1 MEALGLNLGYIIVQ
15 ILMFIIVF
23 VTLKKWAYKPMLD
36 MLEKR
41 RKTVAQGLEDAQVAS
56 EARANAEK
64 EADKI
69 LADARAQ
76 AAEMIR
82 AASERADAAGREIR
96 ATIDADAAKAREAA
110 SAELGQERNRIL
122 GEIRGQ
128 VAALAIAS
136 TQKLIGETLDEKR
149 QHALLDEF
157 FSGVKAGKVIVLEKA
172 GEVKGA
178 GAEVTS
184 ALPLTS
190 SEQDTVK
197 KDVLSALGGS
207 AAISFKVD
215 PSILGGLIIKVGDRV
230 LDGSVSG
237 QLQNLRQ
244 SLN

>member
-1 MEALGLNLGYIIVQ
+1 MEALGLNLGYLIVQ
-15 ILMFIIVF
+15 ILMFAIVF
-23 VTLKKWAYKPMLD
+23 VTLRKWLYAPMLG

-41 RKTVAQGLEDAQVAS
+41 RKTIAQGLEDAQVAS

-64 EADKI
+64 EAAKI
-69 LADARAQ
+69 VTEAQ
-76 AAEMIR
+76 ARSAEIIR
-82 AASERADAAGREIR
+82 AASEQAELAGREIR
-96 ATIDADAAKAREAA
+96 ASIDAEAAKAREA
-110 SAELGQERNRIL
+110 STVELEQERNRIL

-157 FSGVKAGKVIVLEKA
+157 FSGVKSGKVIVLEKTS
-172 GEVKGA
+172 GLKGT

-184 ALPLTS
+184 ALPLTT

-197 KDVLSALGGS
+197 KDVLSTLGGS
-207 AAISFKVD
+207 AAVSFKVD
-215 PSILGGLIIKVGDRV
+215 PSILGGLVIKVGDRV

-237 QLQNLRQ
+237 QLQSLRQ

>member
-1 MEALGLNLGYIIVQ
+1 LEALGLNLGYLIVQ

-23 VTLKKWAYKPMLD
+23 VTLKKWAYGPMLN

-41 RKTVAQGLEDAQVAS
+41 KKTIAQGLEDAQIAS

-64 EADKI
+64 EAEKI
-69 LADARAQ
+69 IADARSQ
-76 AAEMIR
+76 AAQIIR
-82 AASERADAAGREIR
+82 QATEQAESAGREIR
-96 ATIDADAAKAREAA
+96 SGIDAEAAKARETAA
-110 SAELGQERNRIL
+110 AELEQERNRIL

-157 FSGVKAGKVIVLEKA
+157 FSGVKSGKVIVLEKA
-172 GEVKGA
+172 IGVKGS

-184 ALPLTS
+184 ALPLS
-190 SEQDTVK
+190 AAEQDTVK
-197 KDVLSALGGS
+197 KDVLSKLGGS
-207 AAISFKVD
+207 AAVSFKVD
-215 PSILGGLIIKVGDRV
+215 PSILGGLIIKVGDQI

-244 SLN
+244 NLN

>member
-1 MEALGLNLGYIIVQ
+1 MEALGINLGYLIVQ
-15 ILMFIIVF
+15 ILMFVIVF
-23 VTLKKWAYKPMLD
+23 VTLKKWAYGPMLD

-41 RKTVAQGLEDAQVAS
+41 RKTIAQGLEDAQVAS

-69 LADARAQ
+69 VSEARAQ
-76 AAEMIR
+76 AAEIIR
-82 AASERADAAGREIR
+82 AATEQAESAGREIR
-96 ATIDADAAKAREAA
+96 ANIEAEAAKAREAA
-110 SAELGQERNRIL
+110 AAELEQERNRIL

-157 FSGVKAGKVIVLEKA
+157 FSGIKSGKVIVLEK
-172 GEVKGA
+172 GTGVKGS

-190 SEQDTVK
+190 AEQDTVK
-197 KDVLSALGGS
+197 KDVLAKLGGT
-207 AAISFKVD
+207 AAVSFKVD
-215 PSILGGLIIKVGDRV
+215 PAILGGLVIKVGDQV

>member
-1 MEALGLNLGYIIVQ
+1 LEALGINLGYLIVQ
-15 ILMFIIVF
+15 ILMFVIVF
-23 VTLKKWAYKPMLD
+23 VTLKKWAYGPMLG

-41 RKTVAQGLEDAQVAS
+41 RKTIAQGLEDAQVAS

-64 EADKI
+64 EAEKI
-69 LADARAQ
+69 VAEARTHAADI
-76 AAEMIR
+76 IR
-82 AASERADAAGREIR
+82 AATEQADAAGREIR
-96 ATIDADAAKAREAA
+96 AGIDAEAAKARES
-110 SAELGQERNRIL
+110 SAVELEQERNRIL

-157 FSGVKAGKVIVLEKA
+157 FSGIKSGKVIVLEKA
-172 GEVKGA
+172 ATVKGA

-190 SEQDTVK
+190 AEQDTVK
-197 KDVLSALGGS
+197 KDVLSALGGT
-207 AAISFKVD
+207 AAVSFKVD
-215 PSILGGLIIKVGDRV
+215 PSILGGLVIKVGDRV

-237 QLQNLRQ
+237 QLQSLRQ

>member
-1 MEALGLNLGYIIVQ
+1 LEALGLNLGYLIVQ

-23 VTLKKWAYKPMLD
+23 VTLKKWAYGPMLN

-41 RKTVAQGLEDAQVAS
+41 KKTIAQGLEDAQIAS

-64 EADKI
+64 EAEKI
-69 LADARAQ
+69 VADARSQ
-76 AAEMIR
+76 AAQIIR
-82 AASERADAAGREIR
+82 QATEQAETAGREIR
-96 ATIDADAAKAREAA
+96 SGIDAEAAKARETAA
-110 SAELGQERNRIL
+110 AELEQERNRIL

-157 FSGVKAGKVIVLEKA
+157 FSGVKSGKVIVLEKA
-172 GEVKGA
+172 VGVKGS

-184 ALPLTS
+184 ALPLS
-190 SEQDTVK
+190 AAEQDTVK
-197 KDVLSALGGS
+197 KDVLSKLGGS
-207 AAISFKVD
+207 AAVSFKID
-215 PSILGGLIIKVGDRV
+215 PSILGGLIIKVGDQI

-244 SLN
+244 NLN

>member
-1 MEALGLNLGYIIVQ
+1 LEALGLNLGYIIVQ
-15 ILMFIIVF
+15 ILMFVIVF
-23 VTLKKWAYKPMLD
+23 VTLKKWAYQPMLD

-41 RKTVAQGLEDAQVAS
+41 RKTIAQGLEDAQVAS

-69 LADARAQ
+69 LSDARAQ

-82 AASERADAAGREIR
+82 AASEQADAAGREVR
-96 ATIDADAAKAREAA
+96 AGIDAEAAKAREAA
-110 SAELGQERNRIL
+110 SAELEQERNRIL

-136 TQKLIGETLDEKR
+136 TQKLIGESLDEKHQR
-149 QHALLDEF
+149 ALLDEF
-157 FSGVKAGKVIVLEKA
+157 FSGVKSGKVTLLEKA
-172 GEVKGA
+172 GTVKGA

-184 ALPLTS
+184 ALPLS
-190 SEQDTVK
+190 SAEQETVK

-207 AAISFKVD
+207 AAVSFKVD
-215 PSILGGLIIKVGDRV
+215 PSILGGLVIKVGDRV

>member
-1 MEALGLNLGYIIVQ
+1 MEALGLNLGYLLIQ
-15 ILMFIIVF
+15 ILMFAIVL
-23 VTLKKWAYKPMLD
+23 VTLKKWAYGPMLA

-41 RKTVAQGLEDAQVAS
+41 RKTIAQGLEDAQVAS

-64 EADKI
+64 EAEKI
-69 LADARAQ
+69 LSDARAQ
-76 AAEMIR
+76 AADIIR
-82 AASERADAAGREIR
+82 AATEQADAAGREIR
-96 ATIDADAAKAREAA
+96 AGVEAEAAKAREA
-110 SAELGQERNRIL
+110 STAELEQERNRIL
-122 GEIRGQ
+122 GDIRGQ

-157 FSGVKAGKVIVLEKA
+157 FSGVKSGKVIVLEKA
-172 GEVKGA
+172 VGVKGA

-190 SEQDTVK
+190 AEQETVK
-197 KDVLSALGGS
+197 KDVLSTLGGS
-207 AAISFKVD
+207 AAVSFKVD

>member
-1 MEALGLNLGYIIVQ
+1 LEALGLNLGYIIVQ
-15 ILMFIIVF
+15 ILMFVIVF
-23 VTLKKWAYKPMLD
+23 VTLKKWAYKPMIE

-41 RKTVAQGLEDAQVAS
+41 RKTIAQGLEDAQVAS

-64 EADKI
+64 EAEKI
-69 LADARAQ
+69 IADARAQ
-76 AAEMIR
+76 AAELIR
-82 AASERADAAGREIR
+82 AASEQADAAGRDIR
-96 ATIDADAAKAREAA
+96 AAIEADAAKAREAA
-110 SAELGQERNRIL
+110 AAELEQERNRIL

-136 TQKLIGETLDEKR
+136 TQKLIGESLDEKR

-157 FSGVKAGKVIVLEKA
+157 FSGVKSGKVALLDKVGSI
-172 GEVKGA
+172 KGT

-184 ALPLTS
+184 ALPLSS
-190 SEQDTVK
+190 SEQELVK
-197 KDVLSALGGS
+197 KDVLGVLGGS
-207 AAISFKVD
+207 AAVSFKVD
-215 PSILGGLIIKVGDRV
+215 PSILGGLVIKVGDRV

>member
-1 MEALGLNLGYIIVQ
+1 MEALGINLGYLIVQ

-23 VTLKKWAYKPMLD
+23 VTLKKWAYGPMLG

-41 RKTVAQGLEDAQVAS
+41 RKTIAQGLEDAQVAS

-64 EADKI
+64 DAAKIVAEAQT
-69 LADARAQ
+69 Q
-76 AAEMIR
+76 AAEILRTATEQAESAGRDIR
-82 AASERADAAGREIR
+82 ANIEAE
-96 ATIDADAAKAREAA
+96 AAKAREAA
-110 SAELGQERNRIL
+110 ALELEQERNRIL

-157 FSGVKAGKVIVLEKA
+157 FSGVKSGKVIVLEKA
-172 GEVKGA
+172 GTIKGA

-184 ALPLTS
+184 ALPLTAA
-190 SEQDTVK
+190 EQETVK

-207 AAISFKVD
+207 AAVSFKVD
-215 PSILGGLIIKVGDRV
+215 PSILGGLVIKVGDRV

>member
-1 MEALGLNLGYIIVQ
+1 
-15 ILMFIIVF
+15 MFIIVF
-23 VTLKKWAYKPMLD
+23 VTLKKWAYGPMLN

-41 RKTVAQGLEDAQVAS
+41 KKTIAQGLEDAQIAS

-64 EADKI
+64 EAEKI
-69 LADARAQ
+69 IADARSQ
-76 AAEMIR
+76 AAQIIR
-82 AASERADAAGREIR
+82 QATEQAESAGREIR
-96 ATIDADAAKAREAA
+96 SGIDAEAAKARETAA
-110 SAELGQERNRIL
+110 AELEQERNRIL

-157 FSGVKAGKVIVLEKA
+157 FSGVKSGKVIVLEKA
-172 GEVKGA
+172 IGVKGS

-184 ALPLTS
+184 ALPLS
-190 SEQDTVK
+190 AAEQDTVK
-197 KDVLSALGGS
+197 KDVLSKLGGS
-207 AAISFKVD
+207 AAVSFKVD
-215 PSILGGLIIKVGDRV
+215 PSILGGLIIKVGDQI

-244 SLN
+244 NLN

>member
-1 MEALGLNLGYIIVQ
+1 LEALGINLGYLIVQ
-15 ILMFIIVF
+15 ILMFGIVF
-23 VTLKKWAYKPMLD
+23 VTLKNWAYGPMLG

-41 RKTVAQGLEDAQVAS
+41 RKTIAQGLEDAQVAS

-64 EADKI
+64 DAAKI
-69 LADARAQ
+69 IADAQ
-76 AAEMIR
+76 AKSAEIIR
-82 AASERADAAGREIR
+82 AASEQAELAGREIR
-96 ATIDADAAKAREAA
+96 AGIVAEAAKARET
-110 SAELGQERNRIL
+110 SSVELEQERNRIL

-149 QHALLDEF
+149 QHALLNEF
-157 FSGVKAGKVIVLEKA
+157 FSGVKSGKVIVLEKTS
-172 GEVKGA
+172 GLKGT

-197 KDVLSALGGS
+197 KDVLSTLGGS
-207 AAISFKVD
+207 AAVSFKVD
-215 PSILGGLIIKVGDRV
+215 PSILGGLVIKVGDRI

-237 QLQNLRQ
+237 QLQSLRQ

>member
-1 MEALGLNLGYIIVQ
+1 MEALGLNLGYLIVQ

-23 VTLKKWAYKPMLD
+23 VTLKKWAYGPMLN

-41 RKTVAQGLEDAQVAS
+41 KKTIAQGLEDAQIAS

-64 EADKI
+64 EAEKI
-69 LADARAQ
+69 IADARSQ
-76 AAEMIR
+76 AAQIIR
-82 AASERADAAGREIR
+82 QATEQAESAGREIR
-96 ATIDADAAKAREAA
+96 SGIDAEAAKARETAA
-110 SAELGQERNRIL
+110 AELEQERNRIL

-157 FSGVKAGKVIVLEKA
+157 FSGVKSGKVIVLEKA
-172 GEVKGA
+172 IGVKGS

-184 ALPLTS
+184 ALPLS
-190 SEQDTVK
+190 AAEQDTVK
-197 KDVLSALGGS
+197 KDVLSKLGGS
-207 AAISFKVD
+207 AAVSFKVD
-215 PSILGGLIIKVGDRV
+215 PSILGGLIIKVGDQI

-244 SLN
+244 NLN

>member
-1 MEALGLNLGYIIVQ
+1 
-15 ILMFIIVF
+15 
-23 VTLKKWAYKPMLD
+23 MLE

-41 RKTVAQGLEDAQVAS
+41 RTTIAQGLEDAQVAS

-69 LADARAQ
+69 LSDARAQ
-76 AAEMIR
+76 AAELIR
-82 AASERADAAGREIR
+82 TATEQADVAGREVR
-96 ATIDADAAKAREAA
+96 AGIEAEAVKAREASA
-110 SAELGQERNRIL
+110 AELEQERNRIL

-136 TQKLIGETLDEKR
+136 TQKLIGASLDEKH

-157 FSGVKAGKVIVLEKA
+157 FSGVKSGKVTLLEKV
-172 GEVKGA
+172 GSVKGA

-184 ALPLTS
+184 ALPLS
-190 SEQDTVK
+190 SAEQETVK

-207 AAISFKVD
+207 AAVSFKVD
-215 PSILGGLIIKVGDRV
+215 PSILGGLVIKVGDRV

-237 QLQNLRQ
+237 QLQSLRQ